1 MPDMPVC
8 PHTLLFALF
17 AILVTTSALNLR
29 TDATSDDWRSE
40 FSKLKAEFDHEN
52 GVLQQRVKAQDAK
65 IAWLESQ
72 ISASGAVRASR
83 CAQGTTLLRN
93 LALSLRFSI
102 TYRSC
107 FQRREGRRNCTAGHL
122 SECVTGGGRFG
133 SDLAAAVV
141 ANRQLTNQN
150 QAALTTNTNNI
161 ASNKRNL
168 EAYQKATSCLS
179 ECGFDS
185 MSLIR

>member
-122 SECVTGGGRFG
+122 SECVHQPDGRFG
-133 SDLAAAVV
+133 SGSCGESPIDQPEPG
-141 ANRQLTNQN
+141 RTDNQHEQYCQQ
-150 QAALTTNTNNI
+150 QAKSRGVPE
-161 ASNKRNL
+161 SNKLPLRVW
-168 EAYQKATSCLS
+168 
-179 ECGFDS
+179 
-185 MSLIR
+185 I